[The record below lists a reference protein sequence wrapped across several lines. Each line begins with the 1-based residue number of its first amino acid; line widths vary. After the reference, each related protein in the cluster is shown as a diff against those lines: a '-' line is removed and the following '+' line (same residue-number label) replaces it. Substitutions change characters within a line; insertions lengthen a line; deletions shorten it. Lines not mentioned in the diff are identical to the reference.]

1 MQNVFS
7 ENVKSLCE
15 FVLNALITH
24 EFGSPFNFPVD
35 VSQYKDYLDKVKHPM
50 DFSRIKKKIDMG
62 NYNDSEEFAHDVR
75 LVFKNCLT
83 YNDAKAN
90 IAFMAESLSKHFEER
105 WADVKQR
112 ESKLLEIAEMEDM
125 KSLINEL
132 RVEHQKLISELQ
144 RLIQTSSSQSKI
156 ESTASNAPTTA
167 KETNGHPRK
176 RERREKRENKPLS
189 PFDYQKRQLL
199 RERIERLPSEDL
211 QKMVELATSLVPNA
225 DQKNGELELDLENLP
240 DDALRK
246 LSSFVNKCLRRANG
260 NGLVDVDGSSS
271 DSDFERS
278 QPPAQLPQE
287 TQQPQLLQEP
297 QEQKETKI
305 ESETPQLTE
314 EAIKPSVP
322 SEPEPQA
329 QHAEISTTPISDST
343 IATTTD
349 SSVSADDQMAVEKT
363 EQPQNVSPPPLEER
377 KAENLV
383 ETTRPPDSVDAMV
396 TS

>member
-1 MQNVFS
+1 
-7 ENVKSLCE
+7 
-15 FVLNALITH
+15 
-24 EFGSPFNFPVD
+24 
-35 VSQYKDYLDKVKHPM
+35 
-50 DFSRIKKKIDMG
+50 
-62 NYNDSEEFAHDVR
+62 
-75 LVFKNCLT
+75 
-83 YNDAKAN
+83 
-90 IAFMAESLSKHFEER
+90 
-105 WADVKQR
+105 
-112 ESKLLEIAEMEDM
+112 
-125 KSLINEL
+125 
-132 RVEHQKLISELQ
+132 
-144 RLIQTSSSQSKI
+144 
-156 ESTASNAPTTA
+156 
-167 KETNGHPRK
+167 
-176 RERREKRENKPLS
+176 
-189 PFDYQKRQLL
+189 
-199 RERIERLPSEDL
+199 
-211 QKMVELATSLVPNA
+211 MVELATSLVPNA

-271 DSDFERS
+271 DSDFERT

-287 TQQPQLLQEP
+287 PQPQPLQEPQEP

-305 ESETPQLTE
+305 ESEASQLTE

-349 SSVSADDQMAVEKT
+349 SSVSADDQMVVEKT